1 MLSWPPLENLL
12 APLRS
17 SRYSFLWRGTR
28 SRSYTEI
35 VPDPPD
41 ISPGRTCI
49 FPVLKIDVFSHTP
62 HIFFLLLTWSLLLQY
77 LTLSFMSLAMSKCL
91 WQQTTAS
98 SNRPKTF
105 NVLPRFPLA
114 LASPSRSPIVLT
126 STHHLSNNKYI
137 MLAGLWSSHAGPTWS
152 RWGHAGG
159 TPGP

>member
-1 MLSWPPLENLL
+1 MTSSGKSPGS
-12 APLRS
+12 APLQQIL
-17 SRYSFLWRGTR
+17 FPLAW
-28 SRSYTEI
+28 YTFPKLYRARACPTWHKPEEN
-35 VPDPPD
+35 VP
-41 ISPGRTCI
+41 IA
-49 FPVLKIDVFSHTP
+49 DVQARCLLPHTTY
-62 HIFFLLLTWSLLLQY
+62 FFTWLTWSLLLQY

-98 SNRPKTF
+98 SNLPNTF